1 MEFLT
6 GGESSLWI
14 VARKGERF
22 SGFMPAF
29 DRKLKP
35 FLDRLLSLSPETFD
49 WQVAVAYYN
58 HGTGKLLGAP
68 LIGSWSRSDVVD
80 AISAFGVELM
90 EIVEEITDSS
100 IMFPVINSALSAILD
115 TEIKAILPDLTV
127 ESFLYRPGLTANVFN
142 VGDKRYAGF
151 AAPYLTSSQ
160 GAEKVEREVAKELD
174 IELEPGKFLLNEG
187 VLALYCFDNS
197 SGVFRPVERMPFRFT
212 GLSGERELAKRQFAE
227 SFGKSLAD
235 KVVGL
240 MDEVAIISLTI
251 PESCDA

>member
-6 GGESSLWI
+6 VGESSLWI

-68 LIGSWSRSDVVD
+68 LIGNRSSSDVVD

-90 EIVEEITDSS
+90 EIAEEIADAST
-100 IMFPVINSALSAILD
+100 MFPVINSALSAILD
-115 TEIKAILPDLTV
+115 TEIKAVLPILTV
-127 ESFLYRPGLTANVFN
+127 ESSLFSPGLTAAVFN
-142 VGDKRYAGF
+142 VGDSRYAGF
-151 AAPYLTSSQ
+151 VAPYLASSQ
-160 GAEKVEREVAKELD
+160 EAEKVAQKVAEELG
-174 IELEPGKFLLNEG
+174 IKLKALNFLINDGLI
-187 VLALYCFDNS
+187 AL
-197 SGVFRPVERMPFRFT
+197 FRSEKDGIFTPVEKIPFSLS
-212 GLSGERELAKRQFAE
+212 GLAGERELSKKEFAA
-227 SFGKSLAD
+227 SFGEPLAE
-235 KVVGL
+235 KMVGL
-240 MDEVAIISLTI
+240 MDLVGLVSLVVSEKTN
-251 PESCDA
+251 